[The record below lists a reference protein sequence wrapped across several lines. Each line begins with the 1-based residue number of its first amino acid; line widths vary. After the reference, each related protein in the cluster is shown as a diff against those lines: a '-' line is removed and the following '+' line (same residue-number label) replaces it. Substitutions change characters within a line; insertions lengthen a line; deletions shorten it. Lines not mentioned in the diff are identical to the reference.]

1 MKKYTLSTK
10 GEYDFD
16 TDMIPLW
23 YLLRE
28 GAKSVEDIRIGLQ
41 QYTDCFAVSKTVE
54 RGMDDL
60 EEIGKWVKKLAKQ
73 GLILEVASNEV
84 AS

>member
-1 MKKYTLSTK
+1 MSKYTLSTK

-41 QYTDCFAVSKTVE
+41 HYTDCFAVSKTVE

-73 GLILEVASNEV
+73 GLILEVASTEV